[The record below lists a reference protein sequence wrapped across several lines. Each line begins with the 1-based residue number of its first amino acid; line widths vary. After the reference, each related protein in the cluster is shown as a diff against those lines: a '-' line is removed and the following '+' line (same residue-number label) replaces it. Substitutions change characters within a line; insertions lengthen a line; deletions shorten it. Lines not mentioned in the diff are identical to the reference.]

1 MAKKI
6 SETKVR
12 EVVRRQLRLKK
23 LNELHSAAINE
34 EGEKRVNVSQ
44 AGARAELKVGGEIQ
58 TKMAALKG
66 LPRAWL
72 MNSLPHIIAGLA
84 DGTINKPKFE
94 MALAKLNIDK
104 AVIAT
109 KADAEEGE

>member
-23 LNELHSAAINE
+23 LNELHSAAVNE
-34 EGEKRVNVSQ
+34 DEKRMNVSQ
-44 AGARAELKVGGEIQ
+44 AAAKAELKVGGSIQ
-58 TKMAALKG
+58 TKMAELKG

-72 MNSLPHIIAGLA
+72 MNALPHIIDGLV
-84 DGTINKPKFE
+84 NKGITKQKFE
-94 MALAKLNIDK
+94 MALAKMDIDK
-104 AVIAT
+104 SVIVTQAS
-109 KADAEEGE
+109 AEEGE